1 MVEPIVKVLPHS
13 PEEFKS
19 AAKLAEWMG
28 TELNK
33 DGVYLIASGS
43 KVKDLGAG
51 SICLFMKDKKIIGE
65 AIVKEVKPYSGKQ
78 QSPVTA
84 KLYERTIYFAP
95 SSVRR
100 YVNPLGFTNIANIT
114 GRTLSYRSG
123 GHLLWVEYGK
133 CLSEIAKSGFY

>member
-1 MVEPIVKVLPHS
+1 
-13 PEEFKS
+13 
-19 AAKLAEWMG
+19 
-28 TELNK
+28 
-33 DGVYLIASGS
+33 
-43 KVKDLGAG
+43 
-51 SICLFMKDKKIIGE
+51 MKDKKIIGE